1 MEVDL
6 LIMNNASTA
15 NSYNA
20 LNAHE
25 LPDITD
31 DKLTAATKKSMLLK
45 AFNKAEYKCTYN
57 RISIDISNV
66 INDYANALSDD
77 ELKVFTSS
85 ILKNEYYYRSWR
97 DLIINGIMYN
107 HEIQITPQLF
117 KTMTSTLNQSN
128 VFLTACN
135 ALMRQAIY
143 NKSYLS
149 RISYLGRIPKTM
161 ELLACEQLVQLIAYA
176 YYTNDEPAVNDI
188 INHATDTDFIRFMT
202 TWLKLHSSYELV
214 ARLASMPTA
223 NKDYKNSIARML
235 ALKSDTM
242 QISRNSHD
250 DADNLINA
258 AIRMLDVV
266 NKNENIHIDDDT
278 VSSILNRVHVPFAY
292 AAVSSDVIHNDSMR
306 ALLLEAYV
314 LAVDDSRNDIDDIFY
329 YYDNRIDGSFINEV
343 SRFIMLVNDYPG
355 LTPEVRREVMLS
367 CLE

>member
-1 MEVDL
+1 
-6 LIMNNASTA
+6 
-15 NSYNA
+15 
-20 LNAHE
+20 
-25 LPDITD
+25 
-31 DKLTAATKKSMLLK
+31 MLLK
-45 AFNKAEYKCTYN
+45 AVNKAEYKYTYN
-57 RISIDISNV
+57 SIDIYNV
-66 INDYANALSDD
+66 IDDYANALSYD
-77 ELKVFTSS
+77 ELTVFTSS

-117 KTMTSTLNQSN
+117 KTMTSTINQSN
-128 VFLTACN
+128 IFLTACN
-135 ALMRQAIY
+135 ALMKQAVD
-143 NKSYLS
+143 NKSYQS
-149 RISYLGRIPKTM
+149 SIHKNI

-214 ARLASMPTA
+214 SKLASMPTA
-223 NKDYKNSIARML
+223 NKYYKKIIARML

-242 QISRNSHD
+242 QISSSSHD
-250 DADNLINA
+250 DADDLLNA
-258 AIRMLDVV
+258 AIRMLDVL

-278 VSSILNRVHVPFAY
+278 ANRILNRVRVPFAY
-292 AAVSSDVIHNDSMR
+292 AAVSSDVIKNDSMR
-306 ALLLEAYV
+306 ALLLKAYT
-314 LAVDDSRNDIDDIFY
+314 LAVNDSRNDIDDIFY

-355 LTPEVRREVMLS
+355 LAPEFRREVMLS